1 MSIDINFDGTYK
13 LIFNR
18 KSYRKARH
26 RKKADR
32 LVCAF
37 YRSGHGATA
46 LFCDAQFFRVKDIG

>member
-1 MSIDINFDGTYK
+1 MSIDIDFDGTYK
-13 LIFNR
+13 LIFHR

-37 YRSGHGATA
+37 YRSEHGATA
-46 LFCDAQFFRVKDIG
+46 LVCDAEFFRVKDIG

>member
-1 MSIDINFDGTYK
+1 MSIDIGFDGIYK
-13 LIFNR
+13 LIFHR

-37 YRSGHGATA
+37 YRSGQWKTA
-46 LFCDAQFFRVKDIG
+46 LICDAEFFRVKDIG